1 MAKRMDMSAKALVA
15 LKSAVRKVVE
25 ERKRLG
31 MPVIVW
37 KNGKVAR
44 IPASQA
50 L

>member
-1 MAKRMDMSAKALVA
+1 MTKTNDISNKAFDA
-15 LKSAVRKVVE
+15 LKSAVHKVVK
-25 ERKRLG
+25 ERERLG

-37 KNGKVAR
+37 KNGKVTR

>member
-1 MAKRMDMSAKALVA
+1 MAKAKDISEKAFDA
-15 LKSAVRKVVE
+15 LKSAVRKVVLV
-25 ERKRLG
+25 RQRTG
-31 MPVIVW
+31 SQVIVW

>member
-1 MAKRMDMSAKALVA
+1 MAKIKDVSDKAFDA
-15 LKSAVRKVVE
+15 LKAAVRKVVE
-25 ERKRLG
+25 ERKRTG
-31 MPVIVW
+31 SPVIVW

>member
-1 MAKRMDMSAKALVA
+1 MAKTKDISEKAFDA

>member
-1 MAKRMDMSAKALVA
+1 MAKKKDISEKAFDA
-15 LKSAVRKVVE
+15 LKAAVRKVVQ

-44 IPASQA
+44 IPASQV